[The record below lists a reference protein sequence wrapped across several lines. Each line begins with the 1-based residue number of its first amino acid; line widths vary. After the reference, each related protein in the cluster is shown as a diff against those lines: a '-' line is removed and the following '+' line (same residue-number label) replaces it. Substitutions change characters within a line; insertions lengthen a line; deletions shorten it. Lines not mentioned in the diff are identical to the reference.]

1 MWLLFLEMLIPL
13 FNYEAYRIIM
23 ESSFVFKG
31 KDYLYFPD
39 GCNFYTLY
47 RTTRKINT
55 FSELEYIA
63 EKFIHLNPNFH
74 LDKMKL
80 LFIGLSDRGSGHIIR
95 TYSQSRVELMVERVY
110 LRKKTP
116 YCARKR
122 KIVFNPS
129 KMMDR
134 KTKMQIVGVV
144 IGRRNRPSV
153 DDIDSVIEELWLDKD
168 KITISKVAFK
178 LNKTRHL
185 VRWYFDQDKL
195 DQFKVLNFE
204 IKEENQMSKAIEAI
218 DNLTE
223 GGNKLKMR
231 SLKQITSIRNYPL
244 LKRAVIRYQ
253 EKI

>member
-1 MWLLFLEMLIPL
+1 MLIPL

-31 KDYLYFPD
+31 KDYLYFPE

-63 EKFIHLNPNFH
+63 EKFIHLNSDFDV
-74 LDKMKL
+74 DKMKM
-80 LFIGLSDRGSGHIIR
+80 LFNGLSDRGSGHIIR
-95 TYSQSRVELMVERVY
+95 TYSQNRVEDMIDRVHSR
-110 LRKKTP
+110 RKLP

-134 KTKMQIVGVV
+134 KTKMKIVGVV
-144 IGRRNRPSV
+144 IGRRNRPSI
-153 DDIDSVIEELWLDKD
+153 DDINSAIEELWLDKD
-168 KITISKVAFK
+168 KITISKVASK

-195 DQFKVLNFE
+195 DQFKVLNLE
-204 IKEENQMSKAIEAI
+204 IKEENEMAKAIEAI
-218 DNLTE
+218 DNLIE

-231 SLKQITSIRNYPL
+231 SLKQITSIRDYSL
-244 LKRAVIRYQ
+244 LKRAVNRYR

>member
-1 MWLLFLEMLIPL
+1 MLIPL
-13 FNYEAYRIIM
+13 FNYNAYRIIM

-31 KDYLYFPD
+31 RDYLHFPN

-63 EKFIHLNPNFH
+63 EKFIHLNPEFDI
-74 LDKMKL
+74 DKMKL
-80 LFIGLSDRGSGHIIR
+80 LFVGLSDRGSGHIIR
-95 TYSQSRVELMVERVY
+95 TYSQDRVENMIDRVFSK
-110 LRKKTP
+110 RKLP

-122 KIVFNPS
+122 KIIFNPS

-134 KTKMQIVGVV
+134 KTKMKIVGAV
-144 IGRRNRPSV
+144 IGRRNRPST

-168 KITISKVAFK
+168 KITISKVANK

-195 DQFKVLNFE
+195 DQFKSLNLE
-204 IKEENQMSKAIEAI
+204 IKQENDMAKAIEAI
-218 DNLTE
+218 DILTE
-223 GGNKLKMR
+223 GGDKLKMR
-231 SLKQITSIRNYPL
+231 SLKKITSIRNYSL
-244 LKRAVIRYQ
+244 LKKAVIRYQ
-253 EKI
+253 KKI

>member
-1 MWLLFLEMLIPL
+1 MLIPL
-13 FNYEAYRIIM
+13 FNYNAYRIIM

-31 KDYLYFPD
+31 KDYLYFPN

-63 EKFIHLNPNFH
+63 EKFIHLNPEFDI
-74 LDKMKL
+74 DKMKL
-80 LFIGLSDRGSGHIIR
+80 LFVGLSDRGSGHIIR
-95 TYSQSRVELMVERVY
+95 TYSQDRVENMIDRVFSK
-110 LRKKTP
+110 RKLP

-122 KIVFNPS
+122 KIIFNPS

-134 KTKMQIVGVV
+134 KTKMKIVGAV
-144 IGRRNRPSV
+144 IGRRNRPST

-168 KITISKVAFK
+168 KITISKVANK

-195 DQFKVLNFE
+195 DQFKSLNLE
-204 IKEENQMSKAIEAI
+204 IKQENDMAKAIEAI
-218 DNLTE
+218 DVLTE
-223 GGNKLKMR
+223 GGDKLKMR
-231 SLKQITSIRNYPL
+231 SLKKITSIRNYSL
-244 LKRAVIRYQ
+244 LKKAVIRYQ
-253 EKI
+253 KKI

>member
-1 MWLLFLEMLIPL
+1 MLIPL
-13 FNYEAYRIIM
+13 FNYNAYRIIM

-31 KDYLYFPD
+31 KDYLYFPN

-63 EKFIHLNPNFH
+63 EKFIHLNPEFDI
-74 LDKMKL
+74 DKMKL
-80 LFIGLSDRGSGHIIR
+80 LFVGLSDRGSGHIIR
-95 TYSQSRVELMVERVY
+95 TYSQDRVENMIDRVFSK
-110 LRKKTP
+110 RKLP

-122 KIVFNPS
+122 KIIFNPS

-134 KTKMQIVGVV
+134 KTKMKIVGAV
-144 IGRRNRPSV
+144 IGRRNRPST

-168 KITISKVAFK
+168 KITISKVANK

-195 DQFKVLNFE
+195 DQFKSLNLE
-204 IKEENQMSKAIEAI
+204 IKQENDMAKAIEAI
-218 DNLTE
+218 DILTE
-223 GGNKLKMR
+223 GGDKLKMR
-231 SLKQITSIRNYPL
+231 SLKKITSIRNYSL
-244 LKRAVIRYQ
+244 LKKAVIRYQ
-253 EKI
+253 KKI

>member
-1 MWLLFLEMLIPL
+1 
-13 FNYEAYRIIM
+13 M
-23 ESSFVFKG
+23 ESPFVFKG

-63 EKFIHLNPNFH
+63 EKFIHLNPEF
-74 LDKMKL
+74 DIYKMKL
-80 LFIGLSDRGSGHIIR
+80 LFVGLSDRGSGHIIR
-95 TYSQSRVELMVERVY
+95 TYSQDRVENMIERVFSK
-110 LRKKTP
+110 RKLP

-122 KIVFNPS
+122 KIIFNPS

-134 KTKMQIVGVV
+134 KTKMKIVGAV
-144 IGRRNRPSV
+144 IGRRNRPSI
-153 DDIDSVIEELWLDKD
+153 DDIDSVVEELWLDKD
-168 KITISKVAFK
+168 KITISKVASK

-195 DQFKVLNFE
+195 DQFKSLNIE
-204 IKEENQMSKAIEAI
+204 IKQENDMAKAIEAI
-218 DNLTE
+218 DVLTE
-223 GGNKLKMR
+223 GGDKLKMR
-231 SLKQITSIRNYPL
+231 KLKQITSIRNYSI
-244 LKRAVIRYQ
+244 LKKAVIRYQ

>member
-1 MWLLFLEMLIPL
+1 MLIPL

-23 ESSFVFKG
+23 ESYFVFKG

-55 FSELEYIA
+55 FSELEYVA
-63 EKFIHLNPNFH
+63 EKFIHLNPKFD
-74 LDKMKL
+74 LDKMKQ
-80 LFIGLSDRGSGHIIR
+80 LFLGLSDRGSGHIIR
-95 TYSQSRVELMVERVY
+95 TYSQSRVEDMIERVFSK
-110 LRKKTP
+110 RKLP

-122 KIVFNPS
+122 KIIFNPS

-134 KTKMQIVGVV
+134 KTKMKIVGEV
-144 IGRRNRPSV
+144 IGRRNRPTSNE
-153 DDIDSVIEELWLDKD
+153 IDSVIEELWLDKD
-168 KITISKVAFK
+168 KITISKVANK

-195 DQFKVLNFE
+195 DQFKSLNFE
-204 IKEENQMSKAIEAI
+204 IKEENEMAKAIEAI
-218 DNLTE
+218 DVLTE
-223 GGNKLKMR
+223 GGDKLKMR
-231 SLKQITSIRNYPL
+231 SLKKITSIRNYSL
-244 LKRAVIRYQ
+244 LKKAVIRYQ